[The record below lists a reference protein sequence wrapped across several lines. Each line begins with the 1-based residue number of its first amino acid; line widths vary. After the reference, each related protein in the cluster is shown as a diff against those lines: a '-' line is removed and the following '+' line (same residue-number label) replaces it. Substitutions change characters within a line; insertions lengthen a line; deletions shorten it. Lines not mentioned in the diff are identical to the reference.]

1 MNKIKGMFMVL
12 AFTFFLLIA
21 LVVNV
26 SLTIWISSTSIET
39 IYKHVIVYAFSI
51 ALMLVGLFI
60 GFIILYKYSPRF
72 KIRIRDVIP
81 GAMITT
87 IPTAGFIL
95 LFGTITQ
102 LWTYGAYGVIGAI
115 MFIGMAS
122 LIVTYFIFV
131 GITANAAYYKT
142 FVGDKVKTK

>member
-1 MNKIKGMFMVL
+1 MAN
-12 AFTFFLLIA
+12 
-21 LVVNV
+21 VN
-26 SLTIWISSTSIET
+26 LET
-39 IYKHVIVYAFSI
+39 IYQKAIVYTFSI
-51 ALMLVGLFI
+51 VSMFLGLFF
-60 GFIILYKYSPRF
+60 GFIILYKYSPRY
-72 KIRIRDVIP
+72 KIRIRDVVP

-95 LFGTITQ
+95 MFGTITQ
-102 LWTYGAYGVIGAI
+102 LWTYSAYGVIGAI

-142 FVGDKVKTK
+142 FVGDKVKTKWTLSNK

>member
-1 MNKIKGMFMVL
+1 AYSFSVISMFL
-12 AFTFFLLIA
+12 
-21 LVVNV
+21 
-26 SLTIWISSTSIET
+26 SLF
-39 IYKHVIVYAFSI
+39 V
-51 ALMLVGLFI
+51 
-60 GFIILYKYSPRF
+60 GFIILYKFSPRF
-72 KIRIRDVIP
+72 KIRIRDVVP

-87 IPTAGFIL
+87 IPTAGFII

-102 LWTYGAYGVIGAI
+102 LWTYGIYGVVGAI

-142 FVGDKVKTK
+142 FVADKVKTKWTLSKK